1 MASVLAE
8 FSRLFQ
14 PTTFRERGVR
24 LPLTSPVLSGA
35 CVRASARSELEL
47 VLPNPDGGDGFF
59 VWPWRDLREVCRVS
73 IHDVQLL
80 GCIATASPT
89 RPMTPILP
97 MTVARAA
104 HKVAASG
111 IAGRAA
117 MDAARSGAA
126 GDEEMARA
134 ATGFILE
141 SLARHCQTQACPVP
155 QAEPD
160 GEGGPASPL
169 RRQMAALYGR
179 PANDVVRAIEEL
191 SVAISAIGFGEQAD
205 QARVPRLLAAVEAL
219 NETITARLAD
229 MKGTRA
235 SCAEFM
241 ATASGLVARG
251 ARRWLAEART
261 RFSRPVAL
269 LSAYLADP
277 EPTTHW
283 LQRADWLLNGWF
295 GPCVRRLAAPNG
307 QDWVRDLED
316 MVALVPMLPREAE
329 AWLTPLST
337 EESRIFRSR
346 PARLRVERRS
356 HGDSQM
362 LIAHE
367 ESLRAASLRMLG
379 V

>member
-24 LPLTSPVLSGA
+24 LPLTSPVLAGA
-35 CVRASARSELEL
+35 CLRASARNEPEL

-80 GCIATASPT
+80 GCITTGSQIL
-89 RPMTPILP
+89 PMTPILP
-97 MTVARAA
+97 VTVARAA

-126 GDEEMARA
+126 VDEEMARA
-134 ATGFILE
+134 ATGFMLE

-155 QAEPD
+155 AEPD
-160 GEGGPASPL
+160 GEAASVSPL
-169 RRQMAALYGR
+169 RRLMAALYGR

-191 SVAISAIGFGEQAD
+191 SVAISAIGFGEQAE

-219 NETITARLAD
+219 HETVTARLAD

-241 ATASGLVARG
+241 STASGLIARG
-251 ARRWLAEART
+251 AQRWLAEART
-261 RFSRPVAL
+261 RFSRPVGL

-283 LQRADWLLNGWF
+283 LQRADWLLNGWC
-295 GPCVRRLAAPNG
+295 GPCVRRLAATNG
-307 QDWVRDLED
+307 QDWMRDLEE

-329 AWLTPLST
+329 AWLTPLSA

>member
-24 LPLTSPVLSGA
+24 LPLTSPVLAGA
-35 CVRASARSELEL
+35 CVRAGARGEPEL

-73 IHDVQLL
+73 IHDVQLMD
-80 GCIATASPT
+80 CIAASQ
-89 RPMTPILP
+89 PILP

-117 MDAARSGAA
+117 MDAAKNGAA
-126 GDEEMARA
+126 IDEETVRA
-134 ATGFILE
+134 ATAFMLE
-141 SLARHCQTQACPVP
+141 SLARHCQTQSFAALP
-155 QAEPD
+155 EPD
-160 GEGGPASPL
+160 GETAAVTPL

-179 PANDVVRAIEEL
+179 PANDVVKAIEEIAA
-191 SVAISAIGFGEQAD
+191 AISVIGFGEQTE
-205 QARVPRLLAAVEAL
+205 QARLPRLLAAVEAL
-219 NETITARLAD
+219 HGAVTERLEA
-229 MKGTRA
+229 MKGSRA

-251 ARRWLAEART
+251 ARRWLAEARA
-261 RFSRPVAL
+261 RFARPVAL
-269 LSAYLADP
+269 VAAYLAEP
-277 EPTTHW
+277 EPMTHW
-283 LQRADWLLNGWF
+283 LQRADWLLNGWS
-295 GPCVRRLAAPNG
+295 GPCVRRLAGANG
-307 QDWVRDLED
+307 QNWERDPGD

-329 AWLTPLST
+329 AWLTPLSP
-337 EESRIFRSR
+337 EEARIFRSR
-346 PARLRVERRS
+346 PARLRIERRS